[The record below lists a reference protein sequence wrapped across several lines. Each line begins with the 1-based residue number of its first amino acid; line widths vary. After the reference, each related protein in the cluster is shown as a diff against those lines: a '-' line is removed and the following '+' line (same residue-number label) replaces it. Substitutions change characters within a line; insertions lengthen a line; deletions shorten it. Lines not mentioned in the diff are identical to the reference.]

1 MPLVTIKMFEHRLQ
15 NDPELAERL
24 AVAID
29 AVVAEHCSGPD
40 GARPDTWVLV
50 EGVPRT
56 QWTFNGELR

>member
-1 MPLVTIKMFEHRLQ
+1 MPLVTVKMFEHRLQ
-15 NDPELAERL
+15 DDPELAQRL

-29 AVVAEHCSGPD
+29 EVVAEYCTGPN
-40 GARPDTWVLV
+40 GKRPDTWVTV